1 MRGTTEPQA
10 EILMGRVYLIEGRGE
25 GRGEGGRKGEM
36 EEGRWS
42 GLMVSILVARTDPVV
57 WQVIHV

>member
-1 MRGTTEPQA
+1 
-10 EILMGRVYLIEGRGE
+10 MGRVYLIEGRGE